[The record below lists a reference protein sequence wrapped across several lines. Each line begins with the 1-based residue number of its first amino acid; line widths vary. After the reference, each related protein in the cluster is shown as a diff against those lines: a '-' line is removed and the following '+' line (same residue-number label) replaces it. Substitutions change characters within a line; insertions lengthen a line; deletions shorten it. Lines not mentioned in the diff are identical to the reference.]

1 MMGVRKFRSVDE
13 MPGPPP
19 LRPLDPEN
27 LRIACE
33 LSSLERLAPV
43 RRVPGVRKFRSV
55 EDMSRERERWEAEA
69 ARGNGSL

>member
-1 MMGVRKFRSVDE
+1 MMGVRKFRSVGD

-27 LRIACE
+27 LRIACG
-33 LSSLERLAPV
+33 LSSLELLAPL

-55 EDMSRERERWEAEA
+55 EDMSRERERWEAET
-69 ARGNGSL
+69 ARRGGSL